1 MGVLVLRAALP
12 VPGYGCEPGTWNL
25 ESSRPSLSTVLLRAG
40 LESLWISQMSALF
53 HLGIC
58 GYPRSPA
65 AQNWEQLK
73 SFRAARS
80 SKHSARVQKYKTA
93 LKAF

>member
-58 GYPRSPA
+58 GYPRTA
-65 AQNWEQLK
+65 VLLHK
-73 SFRAARS
+73 TGS
-80 SKHSARVQKYKTA
+80 S
-93 LKAF
+93 